1 MNRKSGFIACI
12 LVSALVSMS
21 CFGVTPDLSL
31 HDSIV
36 NSLIAELASEETA
49 ASAAEN
55 LGMLRAYSAA
65 EALAA
70 TLGTGRVET
79 RRAVALSLAWC
90 GGRKQI
96 PVLLDALDDPDWS
109 VRQSAWVALT
119 NLTGMEL
126 PFDAHMK
133 TVVRGRQAKAWRDWW
148 ESLPRQGVPKEIM
161 TVLSESAVVDLDL
174 AVHCPVQASST
185 YKGPAS
191 VLTDPHATGFWQT
204 KHVPFPQHCTVDLGK
219 VREFGG
225 IAVDQYGSGFC
236 MTDYAVEVS
245 RDGQSFREV
254 FREKKRT
261 APGLTIPLEGTE
273 ARFVRIVS
281 HAAENPTYPT
291 TFYQVSVFE
300 ETPREQIPPASPF
313 LQRERV
319 LRAYGSLA
327 ATGGSVPVVNVMRPY
342 VQKTAKDAEEKLM
355 VQAGIRTLGRL
366 ADDEARSLLIGLLDN
381 PQWARYAADA
391 LGDCGGSDAVSA
403 LIAAYPSYAMGV
415 NRSAPSKLPKDDKPG
430 FEAVDRMYET
440 PYAIAQALSRFPLK
454 DEDAR
459 RGLRSIAPLLVA
471 NMASDFDG
479 AMIYEEQAFQRVTA
493 YLLEMAGMRRAVCE
507 IAFEALG
514 RAEATS
520 AATVMS
526 DETRQSLLALAAKGP
541 GGTSYAASWLS
552 ALCRDRDYVPHL
564 VALLE
569 HENGWVRINAA
580 KTLMFMNERSA
591 VDPIATL
598 LESSKTEAEHGYFTG
613 FLFKAKGRQGQDE
626 YNAPSPCWREAFTRA
641 LGPLGSKEHVPLL
654 VRLLNDDSN
663 VLEVQYSAAM
673 SLDKIGTP
681 VAVDALVEA
690 AAAHPFHSVRL
701 LAREALWKRGAEW
714 DTALPEIKRTERS
727 AKPAPATPEALVFI
741 KGDNNMPN
749 DFQIDIWRQAYSTTD
764 SGPTYR
770 LGDNLYLLKPIATNG
785 VVTPLTAFSDGYV
798 ADCEVSW
805 DGTHVVFARREGD
818 SPWWHIYEL
827 ELDSRELTQ
836 LTDGPYHDV
845 QPAYLPDGRIVF
857 SSSRCGMRDEYHGY
871 PATGLTVMN
880 RDGAGMHSIGFNLGR
895 DNEPAI
901 LPDGKIVFSR
911 LELFYSRLKTEIT
924 VQTVRPDGTMNET
937 IYGPEKRALWRDI
950 SRLSGEKG
958 WGEAP
963 PRHRVLRLTQPQPF
977 GRQKVV
983 VATTGGATI
992 LGSGRLSERII
1003 PRWNDMTVTSPFPLD
1018 ENTILCASTKRT
1030 RDRKAVDLGIYTLDV
1045 RTGEQTLIYNA
1056 PETADFEARPVMS
1069 RPVPAVLPT
1078 MVQKNSYTARLMCN
1092 SARTSQEAMTRRRG
1106 KLIRIVEGQPIT
1118 GRHHTHMNESGEA
1131 WKNHTGTHARILGT
1145 APLASDG
1152 SFFVEIPADRLVHCQ
1167 VLDSDR
1173 RVVGNQL
1180 IWMYARP
1187 GETRSCVGCHE
1198 EPDTTPV
1205 AGVMGFPASA
1215 AHAPVKCLPSPGDYS
1230 YRAKAWRK
1238 GSITDET
1245 EERTRTVNAIAL
1257 PGRM

>member
-1 MNRKSGFIACI
+1 MKSGIIACI
-12 LVSALVSMS
+12 LASALALTP
-21 CFGVTPDLSL
+21 CLGVTSDLSL
-31 HDSIV
+31 HDTTV
-36 NSLIAELASEETA
+36 NRLIAELASRETA

-55 LGMLRAYSAA
+55 LGMLRAYRAA
-65 EALAA
+65 DALAA
-70 TLGTGRVET
+70 TLVTGCVDV
-79 RRAVALSLAWC
+79 RRAAALSLAWC

-96 PVLLDALDDPDWS
+96 PILLDALDDPDWS

-126 PFDAHMK
+126 PFDAH
-133 TVVRGRQAKAWRDWW
+133 TPPDVRGRQAPAGRAWGKTA
-148 ESLPRQGVPKEIM
+148 PGQGVPDEIM
-161 TVLSESAVVDLDL
+161 TTLLESTAAGPDL
-174 AVHCPVQASST
+174 AAHCPVQASST

-191 VLTDPHATGFWQT
+191 VLTDPHASAFWQT
-204 KHVPFPQHCTVDLGK
+204 KHVPFPQHCTVDLK
-219 VREFGG
+219 TVQEVGG

-245 RDGQSFREV
+245 RDGKAFREV
-254 FREKKRT
+254 VREKKRT
-261 APGLTIPLEGTE
+261 SPRLTIPLEVTE

-281 HAAENPTYPT
+281 YASENPTYPT

-300 ETPREQIPPASPF
+300 ETPGEFIQPASPL

-327 ATGGSVPVVNVMRPY
+327 ATGDSAPVVNVMEPY
-342 VQKTAKDAEEKLM
+342 LQKTTKDPDEKLM
-355 VQAGIRTLGRL
+355 VQAGIRALGRL
-366 ADDEARSLLIGLLDN
+366 GDAKARSLLIGLLDN

-391 LGDCGGSDAVSA
+391 LGDCGGTDAAGA

-415 NRSAPSKLPKDDKPG
+415 DRSKPSRMPKDDRPG
-430 FEAVDRMYET
+430 FEAIDRMYET
-440 PYAIAQALSRFPLK
+440 PYAVALALSRFPLK
-454 DEDAR
+454 DAKTR
-459 RGLRSIAPLLVA
+459 KTLQGIAPLLVA

-479 AMIYEEQAFQRVTA
+479 AMIYEEQAFQSVTA
-493 YLLEMAGMRRAVCE
+493 YLLEKAGMRRAVCE

-514 RAEATS
+514 QSKVSS
-520 AATVMS
+520 AATVLPA
-526 DETRQSLLALAAKGP
+526 ETRQSLLALAGRGP
-541 GGTSYAASWLS
+541 GGTSYAASWLT
-552 ALCRDRDYVPHL
+552 ALCRDRDYVPQL
-564 VALLE
+564 VGLLE

-580 KTLMFMNERSA
+580 KALMFMNERSA
-591 VDPIATL
+591 VESIATL
-598 LESSKTEAEHGYFTG
+598 LARSKTEAEYGTFTG
-613 FLFKAKGRQGQDE
+613 FLFKTKGKQGQDE

-641 LGPLGSKEHVPLL
+641 LGQLGSKEHVPLL
-654 VRLLNDDSN
+654 VRLLNDDRN
-663 VLEVQYSAAM
+663 VLEVQYSAAL

-681 VAVDALVEA
+681 VAVDALVETA
-690 AAAHPFHSVRL
+690 ATHPFHSVRL
-701 LAREALWKRGAEW
+701 VAREALWKRGREW
-714 DTALPEIKRTERS
+714 NTALPEPRRPEPS
-727 AKPAPATPEALVFI
+727 AKPAPASPNALVFI
-741 KGDNNMPN
+741 KGDNDMPN
-749 DFQIDIWRQAYSTTD
+749 DFQIDVWRQAYSTTD

-770 LGDNLYLLKPIATNG
+770 LGDNLYRLAPIAPNG
-785 VVTPLTAFSDGYV
+785 VVTPLTTFTDGYV

-805 DGTHVVFARREGD
+805 DGTHVVFARREGN

-827 ELDSRELTQ
+827 ELSSCDVRQ

-857 SSSRCGMRDEYHGY
+857 SSSRSGLRDEYHGY

-880 RDGAGMHSIGFNLGR
+880 RDGTGMQSIGFNLGR

-911 LELFYSRLKTEIT
+911 LELFYSRLKTELT

-937 IYGPEKRALWRDI
+937 IYGPEKRSLWRDI
-950 SRLSGEKG
+950 TRQSGERG
-958 WGEAP
+958 WGESP
-963 PRHRVLRLTQPQPF
+963 PRHRVLRLTQPQPL

-992 LGSGRLSERII
+992 LGPGRLAERII

-1018 ENTILCASTKRT
+1018 DDTILCASTKRT
-1030 RDRKAVDLGIYTLDV
+1030 KDRNAVDLGIYTLDV
-1045 RTGEQTLIYNA
+1045 GTGAQTLIYND

-1069 RPVPAVLPT
+1069 RPVPPVIPQ
-1078 MVQKNSYTARLMCN
+1078 MVSTRSYTARLLCN
-1092 SARTSQEAMTRRRG
+1092 SVRTSQEAMTRRRG

-1118 GRHHTHMNESGEA
+1118 GRHHTHMNKSGEA

-1145 APLASDG
+1145 VPLASDG
-1152 SFFVEIPADRLVHCQ
+1152 SFFVEVPADRLLHCQ

-1198 EPDTTPV
+1198 APDTTPV
-1205 AGVMGFPASA
+1205 AGSMGFPVSA
-1215 AHAPVKCLPSPGDYS
+1215 GHAPVKCLPSAGGFS
-1230 YRAKAWRK
+1230 YRAKAWQK
-1238 GSITDET
+1238 GSLSDET
-1245 EERTRTVNAIAL
+1245 EERTRTVNAVAF
-1257 PGRM
+1257 PGRL